1 MKKSTLAFCIAL
13 ALGNQAIASTSSSS
27 SLADKTV
34 CPGNISALSKE
45 EKEKLPAI
53 CLAEEKSWLEENA
66 PWLAAALGLTGSA
79 IALHDMNHGSG
90 HFSVLANPN
99 PNPNPDD
106 DNKDIIISLLPS
118 VNTNIGH
125 YLDLAGKPSN
135 VIATGNTL
143 VTNGATGVKIEN
155 AQGSGI
161 TTEGNIKVDGAGSVG
176 LDVVGSGNIIN
187 QNGYNKVT
195 NGATGN
201 NITGDRN
208 TVNTNERTEVH
219 GSGSVGNHVTGSDNT
234 VNQNGEQVVT
244 SGGIGSLLDGQNN
257 TVNIKG
263 DTDVKGSGSVGSSI
277 EGDKGKLKLD
287 GDLNVSDGATGAH
300 IKGEDGAV
308 TVTGKVHVTD
318 KDSVGINVTGNNAS
332 VITNGG
338 ITVKEEG
345 TGIHVTGNN
354 ALAAGNGDIYVDG
367 KGSTGIKLEGN
378 EGKISHDGKLV
389 VTNGATGFDV
399 KGDLADI
406 VTNLTVDV
414 SDQDSLG
421 IGITGNKGK
430 FTNNGDILVTHNA
443 TGVNVS
449 GTGNTVTLGGNVTV
463 EKKPS
468 KTNSPVMDGGRGI
481 VVGGSH
487 NTVNIDGEINLLHDG
502 RINPDANADVDGYL
516 RGVSVQGDN
525 NHVVL
530 NGKMTAIQKG
540 YWSGSVSRLLRVSGQ
555 NNTVDVN
562 GGINLKRESD
572 DNSIGGVYIDG
583 KNTVNVRGKSQI
595 TYLTLNDGSGIRNGI
610 SLFSL
615 SNGATLNLEKESNI
629 LILTPQKNIGANV
642 ATYIS
647 ASKSSVIHNK
657 GDIIADGDGF
667 GGFLFAANDNSTT
680 INSGI
685 ISAAASGDWGAI
697 FSGNGTFIND
707 KDGVINFK
715 NKKSNYIVDVLQKG
729 NIVNQGAINLTGF
742 VSGLDPRENGSVFN
756 EGVINLNGFV
766 DGINPKDLA
775 QNISGKWDQSVMAV
789 AMRGGINTGTINVTD
804 SGIGMRADGKNR
816 VVTNRGTIKL
826 DLSADINNS
835 QDQLYGMVA
844 LNGGTAINSEN
855 GKIIITTA
863 AKDVAKPF
871 YKDDNANSHIIN
883 MGQICIGD
891 SCETAEEY
899 NKKPE
904 NDWLQSGIQGGGVL
918 AETNQTLTVG
928 NGGLI
933 ILPSEKA
940 YSNEGTVKG
949 GDLVLGGII
958 PSEENDEVKLENHGI
973 IESSILASN
982 ESWIVNDGII
992 SGNVTLDN
1000 AFLDNKVN
1008 GNINS
1013 LISVTNGGVL
1023 YNSTDISG
1031 TITVNNGNVINNGV
1045 VGSEQK
1051 KNTHTI
1057 GNNSIL
1063 INTGKL
1069 YAQQFNF
1076 YGGNGVVVNET
1087 GGTMNFSSLSSIGRG
1102 VIYNQGDWILPSL
1115 SEAYGNGYSVINS
1128 GTMTSSINEMFKFT
1142 GSNGK
1147 LWNTQTGVINLTN
1160 GTGSVGIRLRGDN
1173 STVINDG
1180 IINVSGNSKVALQVY
1195 DKRGTIVNNNII
1207 NLGTKGT
1214 TDSGLIAMELAASA
1228 ADGSVLENNGTINIY
1243 AKNSFAFSKLGS
1255 NGRVINNGTVMID
1268 SDATGSGVIKQP
1280 VQADTI
1286 EGSAG
1291 KENTSQPDKDEIH
1304 VDYAEPSIP
1313 FIAPTLNLVA
1323 SGKDKVITNDKS
1335 FKAINGKI
1343 TDGATYIND
1352 KNADIRIISDISVK
1366 DGSTFYNKGF
1376 VGKAMGQTG
1385 SVFWMNSDGATVINA
1400 GTMANTGDSNAVA
1413 DISSDRSVFWN
1424 TKDGIINYQAPSD
1437 DKHALG
1443 LGNGSTTSS
1452 VAINDGVI
1460 NITGSGGIAMKVLYG
1475 DGRAINNGIINLGN
1489 TGTTD
1494 TGLIAMKLGGGA
1506 GINSVLENNGI
1517 ININANDSFAFSKD
1531 GDNGRIINN
1540 GAVNIAAGVTG
1551 SGIIKQQ
1558 NLLPS
1563 IESGVHIDYS
1573 RPTLPDNQ
1581 PSMNVIEG
1589 YTIGTTASG
1598 HAGKLTANNAV
1609 LKDVT
1614 VNTGFAAGT
1623 AERSVTFG
1631 DVVTGENIQ
1640 GAGNIRSESVVWNAQ
1655 GRLNEK
1661 GNVDVTMT
1669 KNNYADVAGDDSVAS
1684 VANAL
1689 DKAYTNNA
1697 LFNSLNVKTSQELS
1711 KALRQISGS
1720 QATTAFNDARILSS
1734 RFDRLAAEAPEISN
1748 GLAFNAISRNDQR
1761 AELGNKVRYDMFALK
1776 QAFTLDESQTVELG
1790 YGIARLNGSGSS
1802 QAGDNG
1808 LTGGWSQFLSLKH
1821 RLSFGE
1827 DYSWSNSLRY
1837 DRHVL
1842 ESNRLIRYG
1851 DVNKVASAQN
1861 RQQYMEYRTEGNKHI
1876 QLADGLNLTPS
1887 LGLKLRHTVNGNL
1900 NERGAGDFNLGLN
1913 SSMET
1918 AVDSVV
1924 GLKLDYTGKDGW
1936 SASAKLEGGPNL
1948 SYVKSQRTGVLQGA
1962 KGVRFNLDDGQKG
1975 GGLNGLAEVG
1985 MSYSKDNKSLSASA
1999 FQWKEDGIQDKG
2011 FMLNYNVRF

>member
-1 MKKSTLAFCIAL
+1 MKKSTLALCVAL
-13 ALGNQAIASTSSSS
+13 ALGNQAIASTSSSP
-27 SLADKTV
+27 SLADKAV
-34 CPGNISALSKE
+34 CPGDISALSKE

-66 PWLAAALGLTGSA
+66 PWLAAALGLTGSV

-263 DTDVKGSGSVGSSI
+263 DTDVKGSDSVGSSI

-354 ALAAGNGDIYVDG
+354 AQATGNGDIYVDG
-367 KGSTGIKLEGN
+367 KGSTGIKLEGAG
-378 EGKISHDGKLV
+378 GKISHDGKLV
-389 VTNGATGFDV
+389 VANGATGFDV

-406 VTNLTVDV
+406 ATNLTVDV
-414 SDQDSLG
+414 SDHDSLG
-421 IGITGNKGK
+421 IGISGNNGK
-430 FTNNGDILVTHNA
+430 FVNNGDMLVTHNA
-443 TGVNVS
+443 TGANVS

-468 KTNSPVMDGGRGI
+468 KTNSPVMDGGQGI

-487 NTVNIDGEINLLHDG
+487 NTVNIDGKINLLHFG
-502 RINPDANADVDGYL
+502 RVEPDANADVDGYL
-516 RGVSVQGDN
+516 RGVTVQGDN

-530 NGKMTAIQKG
+530 NGKITAIQKG
-540 YWSGSVSRLLRVSGQ
+540 YWSGPTSHLLHVSG
-555 NNTVDVN
+555 NDNIVEVN
-562 GGINLKRESD
+562 GGINLDRESD
-572 DNSIGGVYIDG
+572 KSSIGGILIDG
-583 KNTVNVRGKSQI
+583 RNTVNVSGKSQI
-595 TYLTLNDGSGIRNGI
+595 TYLTLDDGSEKYNGM
-610 SLFSL
+610 SLFEL
-615 SNGATLNLEKESNI
+615 SNSAALNLDKNSKI
-629 LILTPQKNIGANV
+629 VISTPQKNIGGNV
-642 ATYIS
+642 FEYIF
-647 ASKSSVIHNK
+647 ASSGSTVSNK
-657 GDIIADGDGF
+657 GEIIAEGDGF
-667 GGFLFAANDNSTT
+667 SGFVFGANDGST
-680 INSGI
+680 INNSGVV
-685 ISAAASGDWGAI
+685 SAVASGDWGGV

-707 KDGVINFK
+707 KNGVINFQ

-729 NIVNQGAINLTGF
+729 NIVNQGTMNLTGF
-742 VSGLDPRENGSVFN
+742 VSGLDPRESGSVLN

-766 DGINPKDLA
+766 DGINPKDIALSV
-775 QNISGKWDQSVMAV
+775 SGKWDSSLMSV

-804 SGIGMRADGKNR
+804 SGVGMRADGINR
-816 VVTNRGTIKL
+816 IVTNRGTIKL
-826 DLSADINNS
+826 DLSADVNNS

-844 LNGGTAINSEN
+844 INGGVAINDTD
-855 GKIIITTA
+855 GKIIISTA

-871 YKDDNANSHIIN
+871 YKDNNANSRIIN
-883 MGQICIGD
+883 MGQICID
-891 SCETAEEY
+891 DACETAEDY

-904 NDWLQSGIQGGGVL
+904 NSWVASGSQGGVL
-918 AETNQTLTVG
+918 AETNQTLIIG
-928 NGGLI
+928 DGGLL
-933 ILPSEKA
+933 ILPSETA
-940 YSNEGTVKG
+940 SSNAGTVKG
-949 GDLVLGGII
+949 GDLVLGVI
-958 PSEENDEVKLENHGI
+958 PPEEHDEVRLENHGA
-973 IESSILASN
+973 IESSIFASN
-982 ESWIVNDGII
+982 KSWVVNDGII

-1000 AFLDNKVN
+1000 AILNNKLN
-1008 GNINS
+1008 GNITG
-1013 LISVTNGGVL
+1013 SVSVANGGVL
-1023 YNSTDISG
+1023 HNSADISG
-1031 TITVNNGNVINNGV
+1031 AITVNNGNVYNYGSVENTGSRNPLVLKGTSFFSNHGEVVVGQLQFNSGNSVILNNKNAKLDFQTVSSMGGSLIYNEGTITFAKNNTFYGSNHGVINAGVIDIKNGTQWPLYFTGSRGYFWNKKGGEINSAQTGGAAVSIDSKDGIAINDGTITLTGKNTIAMQIYGNNDAKVINNG
-1045 VGSEQK
+1045 
-1051 KNTHTI
+1051 
-1057 GNNSIL
+1057 
-1063 INTGKL
+1063 
-1069 YAQQFNF
+1069 
-1076 YGGNGVVVNET
+1076 
-1087 GGTMNFSSLSSIGRG
+1087 
-1102 VIYNQGDWILPSL
+1102 
-1115 SEAYGNGYSVINS
+1115 
-1128 GTMTSSINEMFKFT
+1128 
-1142 GSNGK
+1142 
-1147 LWNTQTGVINLTN
+1147 
-1160 GTGSVGIRLRGDN
+1160 
-1173 STVINDG
+1173 
-1180 IINVSGNSKVALQVY
+1180 
-1195 DKRGTIVNNNII
+1195 II
-1207 NLGTKGT
+1207 NLGV
-1214 TDSGLIAMELAASA
+1214 SGGASTGLVGM
-1228 ADGSVLENNGTINIY
+1228 DVRSGNNGVLENNGTININ
-1243 AKNSFAFSKLGS
+1243 ANNSYAFSK
-1255 NGRVINNGTVMID
+1255 
-1268 SDATGSGVIKQP
+1268 
-1280 VQADTI
+1280 
-1286 EGSAG
+1286 
-1291 KENTSQPDKDEIH
+1291 
-1304 VDYAEPSIP
+1304 
-1313 FIAPTLNLVA
+1313 
-1323 SGKDKVITNDKS
+1323 
-1335 FKAINGKI
+1335 
-1343 TDGATYIND
+1343 
-1352 KNADIRIISDISVK
+1352 
-1366 DGSTFYNKGF
+1366 
-1376 VGKAMGQTG
+1376 
-1385 SVFWMNSDGATVINA
+1385 
-1400 GTMANTGDSNAVA
+1400 
-1413 DISSDRSVFWN
+1413 
-1424 TKDGIINYQAPSD
+1424 
-1437 DKHALG
+1437 
-1443 LGNGSTTSS
+1443 
-1452 VAINDGVI
+1452 
-1460 NITGSGGIAMKVLYG
+1460 SGG
-1475 DGRAINNGIINLGN
+1475 NN
-1489 TGTTD
+1489 
-1494 TGLIAMKLGGGA
+1494 A
-1506 GINSVLENNGI
+1506 
-1517 ININANDSFAFSKD
+1517 
-1531 GDNGRIINN
+1531 RIINN
-1540 GAVNIAAGVTG
+1540 GNVVIAAGVTG
-1551 SGIIKQQ
+1551 SGIIKQTGVADSIEGSAGKEHAPQ
-1558 NLLPS
+1558 TGKDSVHVEYTTPDELFIAPVLNLNASGKDSIATNDISLTALKSNVSDGATFINEKTGDIRFSQQLKVNGAGSVFLNKGTLGTTQALTDVNANEITNGASFINDGLMISRPNQDQRNLLVRTNAKGWNTENGVINTANNSGKAVLLNGANALFVNDGKINVTGNNGVAIYAESGSNTAVNNGTITLGEAGNPDAATGMVGMLLGANTAADSVMENNGTIQINANNSFAFSKEGNNGRIINNGIVSIADGVTGSGIIKQPGLADS
-1563 IESGVHIDYS
+1563 IESGVNVDYT
-1573 RPTLPDNQ
+1573 RPDMPTGKPGV
-1581 PSMNVIEG
+1581 NVIEG

-1598 HAGKLTANNAV
+1598 HAGKLSASNAL

-1623 AERSVTFG
+1623 ADRTVTF
-1631 DVVTGENIQ
+1631 DNVVTGKNIQ
-1640 GAGNIRSESVVWNAQ
+1640 GAENIRSESIVWNAQ
-1655 GRLNEK
+1655 GKLNDK

-1669 KNNYADVAGDDSVAS
+1669 KNNYADVAGDGSVAS

-1697 LFNSLNVKTSQELS
+1697 LYNSLNLKTSGELS
-1711 KALRQISGS
+1711 KALRQLSGS

-1802 QAGDNG
+1802 RAGDNG